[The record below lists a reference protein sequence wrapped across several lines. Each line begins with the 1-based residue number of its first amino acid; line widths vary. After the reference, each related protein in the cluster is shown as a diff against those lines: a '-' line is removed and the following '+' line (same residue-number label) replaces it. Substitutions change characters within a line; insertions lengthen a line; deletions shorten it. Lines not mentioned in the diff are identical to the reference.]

1 MSKKILYAITVS
13 LLLSIDT
20 MAQLKAEDEILSL
33 SNTIFKWEVEN
44 KIESLENVFD
54 EKFVVI
60 SGHGSSQHK
69 TE

>member
-1 MSKKILYAITVS
+1 
-13 LLLSIDT
+13 

-33 SNTIFKWEVEN
+33 SNTIFNGEVEN